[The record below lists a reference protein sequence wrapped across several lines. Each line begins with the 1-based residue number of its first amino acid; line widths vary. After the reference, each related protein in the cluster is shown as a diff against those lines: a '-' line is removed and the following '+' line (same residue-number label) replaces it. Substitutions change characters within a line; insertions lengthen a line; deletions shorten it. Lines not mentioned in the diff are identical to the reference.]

1 MLGIQT
7 RVCKNGRHRR
17 NHGAME
23 SEEVTFTIYFLK
35 TWVKKVG
42 PYVSFSFF
50 LSFFLSFLPPKIDFK
65 LSWALFSGLQHMSRC
80 SYYYFSSSHT
90 RRYFHL
96 SLDWSFSTKKEEEEP
111 SSIRFAFLLVPLP
124 LSYFIHFFLFFYLLY
139 TCNPLLCISVVLY
152 FSLSL

>member
-50 LSFFLSFLPPKIDFK
+50 LSFFLSFFPAPKNRFQIK
-65 LSWALFSGLQHMSRC
+65 LSFIFRPAAHVKMFILLF
-80 SYYYFSSSHT
+80 FFFSHT
-90 RRYFHL
+90 PLL
-96 SLDWSFSTKKEEEEP
+96 SSFSRLIFFDQKRRRRTLLDTICILITP
-111 SSIRFAFLLVPLP
+111 SPSLLLY
-124 LSYFIHFFLFFYLLY
+124 SFLFVFLSFVYL
-139 TCNPLLCISVVLY
+139 
-152 FSLSL
+152 